1 MYNKST
7 NQFNISVLCLIGII
21 LLLSSFLFTSI
32 SVVVNAATN
41 ASKYSDVLVDLL
53 TDETF
58 DPLVYPQDTDDNT
71 LQVIQIAESNENE
84 LFIYVYQPSGA
95 SQDFRAS
102 SINISTTIGNN
113 FMPVNYR
120 LEYLNSN
127 GVFYKYRVVDFE
139 VLPDNLRYYSIIS
152 IFRPWVEGID
162 EPASE
167 GQTISEVPFEVG
179 KLYTATTVKGVVSYT
194 CQATETIEVV
204 TKYVGF
210 VRYSN
215 GFTLY
220 HQACD
225 SHYVAFSTDRPMDKL
240 MEATVE
246 FWYQDV
252 QYLHNLTG
260 THRHWESEPYYKTVN
275 LSDIETGSNSA
286 HGWFA
291 TQYEWQRIESVNE
304 FKAGLQED
312 EIELTDEAINGLNN
326 KQWVLRFYESDYQ
339 LINSNVSWENVQE
352 VNDVTILRLKFET
365 NGTVYNLGVVDN
377 KQTGDTIPDN
387 TQPTIWDK
395 IWNYLWKILSGL
407 LIIVVV
413 IVGLPW
419 LVFLLFKGLAYIFKD
434 KSKTTT
440 KKGGG

>member
-1 MYNKST
+1 MNNKST
-7 NQFNISVLCLIGII
+7 NQFNKSVLCLIGII
-21 LLLSSFLFTSI
+21 LLLGSFLFTSI
-32 SVVVNAATN
+32 SVVNATTN

-58 DPLVYPQDTDDNT
+58 DPLAYSLNEQDNS

-95 SQDFRAS
+95 YQDFKAS

-139 VLPDNLRYYSIIS
+139 ILPDNLRYYSIIS
-152 IFRPWVEGID
+152 IYRPWIEGID

-179 KLYTATTVKGVVSYT
+179 KLYTATTVNGVVSYT

-204 TKYVGF
+204 TKSIGF
-210 VRYSN
+210 IRYEN

-225 SHYVAFSTDRPMDKL
+225 SHYVAFSTNKPMDKL
-240 MEATVE
+240 MEATVY

-252 QYLHNLTG
+252 QYTINLTG
-260 THRHWESEPYYKTVN
+260 THRHWESEPYYKTIN

-304 FKAGLQED
+304 FKASLEED
-312 EIELTDEAINGLNN
+312 EIELTDEALNALN
-326 KQWVLRFYESDYQ
+326 DKQWVLRFYESDYQ
-339 LINSNVSWENVQE
+339 LNVGSLTTYEAVQE
-352 VNDVTILRLKFET
+352 VGDVTILRLKFET
-365 NGTVYNLGVVDN
+365 NGVVYNLGVVDN
-377 KQTGDTIPDN
+377 KQSGDIEPDN
-387 TQPTIWDK
+387 KQPTLWDK
-395 IWNYLWKILSGL
+395 VWNYLWKILTGL
-407 LIIVVV
+407 LIIVAV

-419 LVFLLFKGLAYIFKD
+419 LVFLLFKCLAYIFKE
-434 KSKTTT
+434 KPKTKK

>member
-1 MYNKST
+1 MYKST
-7 NQFNISVLCLIGII
+7 NQFNKSVLCLIGII

-32 SVVVNAATN
+32 SVVNAATN

-167 GQTISEVPFEVG
+167 GQTISEVPFDVG

-204 TKYVGF
+204 TKSIGF
-210 VRYSN
+210 IRYEN
-215 GFTLY
+215 GFTFY
-220 HQACD
+220 NQACD
-225 SHYVAFSTDRPMDKL
+225 SHYVAFSTNKPMDKL
-240 MEATVE
+240 MEATVY

-252 QYLHNLTG
+252 TYHTNLTG
-260 THRHWESEPYYKTVN
+260 THKYSESEPYYKTIN

-291 TQYEWQRIESVNE
+291 PYYEWQRIESVNE
-304 FKAGLQED
+304 FKAGLLEY
-312 EIELTDEAINGLNN
+312 EIELTDEAENALNG

-339 LINSNVSWENVQE
+339 LIHSMQIWEEVQE

-419 LVFLLFKGLAYIFKD
+419 LVFLLCKGIAYIFKD
-434 KSKTTT
+434 KPKTTK

>member
-7 NQFNISVLCLIGII
+7 NKFNKTALCLIGII
-21 LLLSSFLFTSI
+21 LLLGSFLFTSI
-32 SVVVNAATN
+32 SVVNAATN

-53 TDETF
+53 TDENF
-58 DPLVYPQDTDDNT
+58 DPLAYPQDTEDYT
-71 LQVIQIAESNENE
+71 LQVIQIAESNESD
-84 LFIYVYQPSGA
+84 LFIYTYQPSGS

-139 VLPDNLRYYSIIS
+139 ILPDKLRYYSIIS
-152 IFRPWVEGID
+152 IYRPWIEGID

-179 KLYTATTVKGVVSYT
+179 KLYTATTVNGVVSYT

-204 TKYVGF
+204 TKSIGF
-210 VRYSN
+210 IRYEN

-225 SHYVAFSTDRPMDKL
+225 SHYVAFSTNKPMDKL
-240 MEATVE
+240 MEATVY

-252 QYLHNLTG
+252 QYTINLTG
-260 THRHWESEPYYKTVN
+260 THRHWESEPYYKTIN

-304 FKAGLQED
+304 FKASLEED
-312 EIELTDEAINGLNN
+312 EIELTDEALNALN
-326 KQWVLRFYESDYQ
+326 DKQWVLRFYESDYQ

-365 NGTVYNLGVVDN
+365 DGITYNLGVVDN
-377 KQTGDTIPDN
+377 KQSGDIEPDN
-387 TQPTIWDK
+387 KQPTLWDK
-395 IWNYLWKILSGL
+395 VWNYLWKILTGL
-407 LIIVVV
+407 LIIVAV

-419 LVFLLFKGLAYIFKD
+419 LVFLLFKCLAYIFKD
-434 KSKTTT
+434 KSKTKK

>member
-1 MYNKST
+1 MNNKST
-7 NQFNISVLCLIGII
+7 NQFNKSVLCLIGII

-32 SVVVNAATN
+32 SVVNAATS

-53 TDETF
+53 TDDTF
-58 DPLVYPQDTDDNT
+58 DPLAYPQDTENNT
-71 LQVIQIAESNENE
+71 LQVIQIAESNKNE

-95 SQDFRAS
+95 SRDFRAS
-102 SINISTTIGNN
+102 SINISTSIGNN

-120 LEYLNSN
+120 LEYINSN

-152 IFRPWVEGID
+152 IFRPWVNGID

-275 LSDIETGSNSA
+275 LSDIETASNSA

-291 TQYEWQRIESVNE
+291 PHYEWQRIESVSE

-312 EIELTDEAINGLNN
+312 KIELTNEALNGLNG